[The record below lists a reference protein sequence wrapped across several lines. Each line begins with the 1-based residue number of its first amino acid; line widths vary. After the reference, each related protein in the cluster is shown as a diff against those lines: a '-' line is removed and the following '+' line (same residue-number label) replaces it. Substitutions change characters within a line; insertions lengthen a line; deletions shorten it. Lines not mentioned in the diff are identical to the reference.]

1 MQTRTVCGV
10 IGPCVSTNVKGPNV
24 SDMVMGIGG
33 TSQWK
38 FCALG
43 PNTTPSVFFEVV
55 NPHGSSLAGRGCIQ
69 FITQYQHA
77 SGHRRVRVT
86 TVARNWVD
94 ASANLHHI
102 SAGFDQETA
111 TVIMARLAAFRA
123 DTDDSSD
130 VLRWLDR
137 MLIRLVSFLHFN
149 LEMRQNLTFF
159 QLGSVRSSASIPK
172 TTQQVSGLATISRF
186 IRSLCSICAGRR
198 SSKCSITVRMRP
210 PTTGTC

>member
-149 LEMRQNLTFF
+149 LEMRQNLTFSNSAVSEVRRVF
-159 QLGSVRSSASIPK
+159 QRRPNKFPDSRQFLALSAVYVPSAPVAVPPSV
-172 TTQQVSGLATISRF
+172 QQQSG
-186 IRSLCSICAGRR
+186 
-198 SSKCSITVRMRP
+198 
-210 PTTGTC
+210 

>member
-149 LEMRQNLTFF
+149 LEMRQNLTFSNSAVSEVRRVF
-159 QLGSVRSSASIPK
+159 Q
-172 TTQQVSGLATISRF
+172 
-186 IRSLCSICAGRR
+186 RR
-198 SSKCSITVRMRP
+198 PNKFP
-210 PTTGTC
+210 DW